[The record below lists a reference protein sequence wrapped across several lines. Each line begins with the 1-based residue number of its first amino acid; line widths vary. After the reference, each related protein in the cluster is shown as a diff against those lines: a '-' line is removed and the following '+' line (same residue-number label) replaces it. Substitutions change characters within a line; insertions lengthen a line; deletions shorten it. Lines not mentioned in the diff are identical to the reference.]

1 MDKLSTVLNH
11 FSISAGVFYAG
22 NLCGLSAFPDD
33 GIEEGHLHL
42 IQSGCMQV
50 VDHEGRKLTIN
61 EPTVLFF
68 PRPAQHRL
76 KAAAR
81 DNAQLICAS
90 VRYGT
95 GTGNPLARALPGLIE
110 VKLANAPMLQS
121 TTELLF
127 AEAFADNSGRQAM
140 LDRLAEV
147 FVIHLFRH
155 VIDQHL
161 VDGGMLAGLGH
172 QQLARAIMAIHDN
185 PGQNWTLEQLA
196 ELSAMSR
203 SRFAEQ
209 FRAVV
214 GQTAGEYIQEWRV
227 ALAQKHLKRGK
238 QVGWVANEV
247 GYDNASALARVFR
260 KRTGQSP
267 REWLLQ
273 NQPAVSSSAG

>member
-1 MDKLSTVLNH
+1 MDKLSAVLNH

-22 NLCGLSAFPDD
+22 NLCGLSAFPED

-42 IQSGCMQV
+42 MQSGCMQV
-50 VDHEGRKLTIN
+50 VDHLGQKQTIS
-61 EPTVLFF
+61 EPSVLFF

-76 KAAAR
+76 KAAER

-95 GTGNPLARALPGLIE
+95 GTGNPLARALPGLII
-110 VKLANAPMLQS
+110 VKLAESPMLQA

-127 AEAFADNSGRQAM
+127 EEAFAEHSGRQVM
-140 LDRLAEV
+140 MDRLAEV

-155 VIDQHL
+155 VIDNSL
-161 VDGGMLAGLGH
+161 VDAGMLAGLGNPH
-172 QQLARAIMAIHDN
+172 LAHAIMAIHSE
-185 PGQNWTLEQLA
+185 PGKNWSLDQLA

-209 FRAVV
+209 FRQVM
-214 GQTAGEYIQEWRV
+214 GQSAGEYMQEWRIS
-227 ALAQKHLKRGK
+227 LAQKHLKRGK
-238 QVGWVANEV
+238 QVGWVANAV

-267 REWLLQ
+267 REWLSN
-273 NQPAVSSSAG
+273 NQTRAVTDT

>member
-1 MDKLSTVLNH
+1 MDKLSAVLNH

-22 NLCGLSAFPDD
+22 NLCGLSAFSED

-42 IQSGCMQV
+42 LQSGCMQV
-50 VDHEGRKLTIN
+50 FDHLGQKQLIN
-61 EPTVLFF
+61 EPAVLFF

-95 GTGNPLARALPGLIE
+95 GTGNPLARALPGLII
-110 VKLANAPMLQS
+110 VKLAAAPMLQA

-127 AEAFADNSGRQAM
+127 AEAFAEHSGRQVM
-140 LDRLAEV
+140 MDRLAEV

-155 VIDQHL
+155 VIDHNL
-161 VDGGMLAGLGH
+161 VDAGMLAGLGNP
-172 QQLARAIMAIHDN
+172 QLVRAIMAIHHE
-185 PGQNWTLEQLA
+185 PGRNWSLEQLA

-209 FRAVV
+209 FRLVM
-214 GQTAGEYIQEWRV
+214 GQTAGEYMQEWRI

-238 QVGWVANEV
+238 QVGWIANEV

-267 REWLLQ
+267 REWLSN
-273 NQPAVSSSAG
+273 NQTPAVTGT